1 MPARKADAIR
11 LMSAFA
17 ERTGLTSDAEP
28 KRYLWTDA
36 FALCNWLELY
46 RESQDERYRDRS
58 TKLIEQ
64 VHCVLG
70 RHRPDDS
77 RSGWLSGLP
86 AEEGALHPTQG
97 GLRIGKPL
105 PERRTDEPFDD
116 RLEWE
121 RDGQYFHYLT
131 KWIDALVRAAA
142 ILDAPRYRTHAA
154 ELAKAL
160 FAPFFQTSPT
170 GRPVGLSWKMSID
183 LSRPLVSGSNPH
195 DALDGYVTY
204 RLVEETGEG
213 CSSPQLSG
221 EISVLQQLC
230 IDVRWGTNDPLGIG
244 GLLLDGFRLAI
255 LPDIRASDKQLLGS
269 ILSGAEA
276 GVQQF
281 LRSGALQQQPAMRL
295 AFRELGLA
303 IGFQTLPA
311 TYTAAKRLGKLTES
325 IVASLGSLLSFGKV
339 DRAIVDFWSE
349 PQNQWDS
356 TWQDHRDINE
366 VMLVAAIL
374 HAHVGTTPFPAPQ
387 TA

>member
-1 MPARKADAIR
+1 MPASEGDAIR
-11 LMSAFA
+11 FMSGFA

-46 RESQDERYRDRS
+46 RRSQDERYRNLAAN
-58 TKLIEQ
+58 LIDQ

-77 RSGWLSGLP
+77 RTGWLSGLP

-105 PERRTDEPFDD
+105 PERLTDEPFND

-121 RDGQYFHYLT
+121 RDGQYLHYLT
-131 KWIDALVRAAA
+131 KWIDALVRAAV
-142 ILDAPRYRTHAA
+142 ILGAPRYHMHAA
-154 ELAKAL
+154 ELAKAV
-160 FAPFFQTSPT
+160 FAPFLQTSPT

-183 LSRPLVSGSNPH
+183 LSRPLVAGSNPH

-204 RLVEETGEG
+204 RLVEETGG
-213 CSSPQLSG
+213 GSSSSQFSS
-221 EISVLQQLC
+221 EISVLRELC
-230 IDVRWGTNDPLGIG
+230 LDVPWGTSDPLGIG
-244 GLLLDGFRLAI
+244 GLLLDAFRLAI
-255 LPDIRASDKQLLGS
+255 LPDMQTSDKQLLEN
-269 ILSGAEA
+269 IVSGAEA
-276 GVQQF
+276 GVRQF
-281 LRSGALQQQPAMRL
+281 LRSGALQGQPAMRL

-303 IGFQTLPA
+303 IGLQTVLAIDAAASHLGMP
-311 TYTAAKRLGKLTES
+311 TAS
-325 IVASLGSLLSFGKV
+325 IANSLGSLLSFGKA

-349 PQNQWDS
+349 PQNQSAS

-374 HAHVGTTPFPAPQ
+374 HAQVGTAPFPAPQ
-387 TA
+387 SA

>member
-1 MPARKADAIR
+1 MPATKADAVH
-11 LMSAFA
+11 LMSDFA
-17 ERTGLTSDAEP
+17 KRTGLMSDAEP

-46 RESQDERYRDRS
+46 RESRDERYRELCE
-58 TKLIEQ
+58 KLIEQ

-77 RSGWLSGLP
+77 RTGWLSGLP
-86 AEEGALHPTQG
+86 AEENALHPTQG

-131 KWIDALVRAAA
+131 KWIDALIRAAV

-154 ELAKAL
+154 DLAKAL
-160 FAPFFQTSPT
+160 FVHFLKTSPT

-204 RLVEETGEG
+204 RMVQETGGG
-213 CSSPQLSG
+213 CGSPQLNN
-221 EISVLQQLC
+221 EISVLRQLC
-230 IDVRWGTNDPLGIG
+230 IDVPWGTSDPLGIG

-255 LPDIRASDKQLLGS
+255 LQDIRTSDKQLLGEV
-269 ILSGAEA
+269 LLGAEA

-281 LRSGALQQQPAMRL
+281 LRSGALQGQPAMRL

-303 IGFQTLPA
+303 IGLQTLPA
-311 TYTAAKRLGKLTES
+311 TNIAVNRLGMLTES
-325 IVASLGSLLSFGKV
+325 IAAPLGSLLSFGRV

-349 PQNQWDS
+349 PQNHCYS

-366 VMLVAAIL
+366 VMLGAAIL
-374 HAHVGTTPFPAPQ
+374 HAQVGTAPLSTPQ